1 MGSKLQL
8 IGWAGQRLRNV
19 LFLFAESDSA
29 HKISSLQMPI
39 VFQIVCLF
47 FYCRTKLSIS
57 LINLAK
63 MSPSRPAD
71 YRLAGHSLGENK
83 KKTSVCWKEKATR
96 EFANVFSIG
105 PNSLVLII
113 WFIPWINSSSLIE
126 MGLSNLKINIS
137 VLVREQLCT

>member
-47 FYCRTKLSIS
+47 FYCRTKLSIR

-83 KKTSVCWKEKATR
+83 KKQAFVEKKRQQESLQMSLASVRILW
-96 EFANVFSIG
+96 FS
-105 PNSLVLII
+105 LY
-113 WFIPWINSSSLIE
+113 
-126 MGLSNLKINIS
+126 GLFL
-137 VLVREQLCT
+137 E